1 MLIQVNTDNHIQGS
15 ERLTT
20 YVQSVVQDT
29 LSRFAERITRVE
41 VHLHDTNSAAKDSD
55 NDKRCGLEVRIA
67 GLDPLNVSHNAAEID
82 QAIDGAADKMKTLLD
97 RHLGKLSETKGRVS
111 HAGPQE

>member
-20 YVQSVVQDT
+20 YVQGVIQDT

-41 VHLHDTNSAAKDSD
+41 VHLHDTNSAKGGD
-55 NDKRCGLEVRIA
+55 NDKRCGIEVRLA
-67 GLDPLNVSHNAAEID
+67 GFDPVNTTHHAGDID
-82 QAIDGAADKMKTLLD
+82 LAIDGAAEKMKTLLERQLD
-97 RHLGKLSETKGRVS
+97 KLTQTKGRVS

>member
-20 YVQSVVQDT
+20 YVQGVIQDT

-41 VHLHDTNSAAKDSD
+41 VHLHDTNSAKGGD
-55 NDKRCGLEVRIA
+55 NDKRCGIEVRLA
-67 GLDPLNVSHNAAEID
+67 GFDPVNTTHHAADID
-82 QAIDGAADKMKTLLD
+82 QAIDGASEKMKTLLD
-97 RHLGKLSETKGRVS
+97 RQFDKLTHAKGRIS